1 MLTGQQS
8 QLGSPTTKRPRWD
21 NGVTR
26 WGNVH
31 SSEGADA
38 GGNAGDNA
46 RGNAGDNAGG
56 NAGARALATLA
67 TLVTTL
73 PEERAGGG
81 VEVEPP
87 EGQQPP
93 GYTTAS

>member
-8 QLGSPTTKRPRWD
+8 QLGSPTTKRPRWG

-38 GGNAGDNA
+38 G
-46 RGNAGDNAGG
+46 GNAGDNAGG

-81 VEVEPP
+81 VEVETP